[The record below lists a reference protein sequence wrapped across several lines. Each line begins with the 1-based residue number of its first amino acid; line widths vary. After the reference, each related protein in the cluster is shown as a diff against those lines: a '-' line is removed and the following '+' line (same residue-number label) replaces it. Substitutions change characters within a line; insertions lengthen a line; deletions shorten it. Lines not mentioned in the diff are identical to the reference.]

1 MGTLKKEG
9 ELKQPK
15 PHFFCENCGTE
26 VPLHAKNC
34 PGCGRA
40 FQAVRCPNC
49 NFTGEESLFKSGCPV
64 CGYTPGKTAPAA
76 KPGKEAADR
85 RTEALP
91 LWVYIVSG
99 LAALVVVFLVF
110 WWLV

>member
-1 MGTLKKEG
+1 
-9 ELKQPK
+9 LKQSK

-26 VPLHAKNC
+26 VPLQAKKC
-34 PGCGRA
+34 PGCGRD

-49 NFTGEESLFKSGCPV
+49 NFTGEEALFKSGCPV

-76 KPGKEAADR
+76 KPGKETTYH

-99 LAALVVVFLVF
+99 LTALAVVFLVF
-110 WWLV
+110 WWLA

>member
-1 MGTLKKEG
+1 V
-9 ELKQPK
+9 KQAK

-26 VPLHAKNC
+26 VPLRAKNC

-40 FQAVRCPNC
+40 FSAVRCPNC
-49 NFTGEESLFKSGCPV
+49 NFTGEESLFKDGCPI
-64 CGYTPGKTAPAA
+64 CGYTPGKTPPGA
-76 KPGKEAADR
+76 KAGKDNR
-85 RTEALP
+85 YEALP

-99 LAALVVVFLVF
+99 LAALAVVFLVL